1 MEIKVGSKPLGKLT
15 FELRADVVP
24 KTARNFLELCA
35 HTKGFGFENCGF
47 HRIIPQFMIQGG
59 DFTRGDGTGGRSIYG
74 AKFKDENFKLK
85 HQKPFLLSMANSGKN
100 TNGSQ
105 FFITT
110 VACPWLDGK
119 HVVFG
124 HLLEGK
130 DIVKKMEKMGTS
142 SGKTKQKV
150 SIGKCGVVDP
160 RGSSKA
166 TNSANSTPA
175 PSKEEKSAK
184 NAEEAK
190 KFIPR
195 SLQAPPKTF
204 AEVNAR
210 FAARE
215 KAKKEGQNPD
225 DVYALGKT
233 NYENERRSR
242 SRSPQERKYRDRD
255 SGKWNNDRYDASESS
270 NKKSSR
276 NPDAVIDYNGKKMLP
291 MVEVIVDDKL
301 GKRSRVKCSASD
313 TIGDLKK
320 LTAAQIGTKPEKI
333 VLKKGYDFYKDHITL
348 DDYEVSDGFMFE
360 MYYC

>member
-1 MEIKVGSKPLGKLT
+1 
-15 FELRADVVP
+15 
-24 KTARNFLELCA
+24 
-35 HTKGFGFENCGF
+35 
-47 HRIIPQFMIQGG
+47 MIQGG

-74 AKFKDENFKLK
+74 TKFADENFKLK

-110 VACPWLDGK
+110 VPCPWLDGK

-124 HLLEGK
+124 HVLEGK
-130 DIVKKMEKMGTS
+130 DIVKKMEKMGSS

-150 SIGKCGVVDP
+150 SIGKCGVVNKMKA
-160 RGSSKA
+160 SSSSS
-166 TNSANSTPA
+166 SA
-175 PSKEEKSAK
+175 SKQDQASK

-195 SLQAPPKTF
+195 SLQAPPKSF

-210 FAARE
+210 FEARE
-215 KAKKEGQNPD
+215 KAKKEGRDPD
-225 DVYALGKT
+225 EVYALGKT
-233 NYENERRSR
+233 DYHGETNKRRSR
-242 SRSPQERKYRDRD
+242 SRSPQERNNRRDRD
-255 SGKWNNDRYDASESS
+255 SDGKWGNDKYDPNAESS
-270 NKKSSR
+270 SKKSKKK
-276 NPDAVIDYNGKKMLP
+276 DLDVAYDYDGKKMLP
-291 MVEVIVDDKL
+291 MIEVIVDDKL
-301 GKRSRVKCSASD
+301 GKRSRVKCSAGD

-320 LTAAQIGTKPEKI
+320 LTAAQIGTKAEKL
-333 VLKKGYDFYKDHITL
+333 VLKKGYEFYKDHITL